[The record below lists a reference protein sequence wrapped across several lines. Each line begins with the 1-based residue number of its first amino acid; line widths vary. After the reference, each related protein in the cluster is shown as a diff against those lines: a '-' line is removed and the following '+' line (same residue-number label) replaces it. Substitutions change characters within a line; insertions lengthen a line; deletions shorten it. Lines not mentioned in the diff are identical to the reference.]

1 MAGADQQV
9 SIELGH
15 FALILAFAIAS
26 AAAVGGYLF
35 WRSGQRIA
43 MVLSQAAILQ
53 FVLVLVAFLALIQ
66 AFVTSDFSLLLAV
79 NNSHSLK
86 PLIYKI
92 SGVWGNHEGS
102 MVLWISILV
111 TFGAM
116 VAAFG
121 RRLPNDLLTL
131 VLATQSLL
139 TAAFA
144 GFTIF
149 TSNPFLRISPAP
161 LEGND
166 LNPVLQDIGLAIHPP
181 LLYAGYVGFSICF
194 SFAIAALISGRIDQ
208 AWARWV
214 RPWTM
219 LSWVFLTL
227 GIAMGS
233 YWAYYELGWGGWWF
247 WDPVENASF
256 MPWLSGTAL
265 LHSALVM
272 EKRNALKIWTVFL
285 SIITFSLS
293 LLGTFMVRSGI
304 LTSVHTFASDPTR
317 GLVILTLLALVIG
330 GAFFLFAMRASS
342 LRQGGLF
349 APVSREGALILNNL
363 FLATAVGAV
372 LVGTLYPLL
381 LDALVGTSISV
392 GAPFFN
398 LTFGALMAPLLLVL
412 PFGPMLAWKRAD
424 IVAAAQRL
432 MGAAALTLFVTILI
446 SALGGVSI
454 SLAPLGLLLGFWV
467 AFGAIAELVDRSK
480 LGRIPLG
487 ESLRRLVGLPR
498 TAWSTAIAHF
508 GLGVTVLG
516 IVATTSW
523 QTELVTTLNPGESA
537 ELSGYTVAF
546 DSFGKQAGPNYMADE
561 ASFTITAPG
570 GSTRQTMADR
580 RVYVANGMPTTEAA
594 IETYGFSQL
603 YLQLGEP
610 LDDTHV
616 VRIWYKPYVTLIWLG
631 ALLMA
636 LAGVVSLTDRRVR
649 VGAPRRAAKLAA
661 GVAP

>member
-1 MAGADQQV
+1 M

-15 FALILAFAIAS
+15 FALILAFAIAAVS
-26 AAAVGGYLF
+26 AGGGFVF
-35 WRSGQRIA
+35 WRSGPRIA
-43 MVLSQAAILQ
+43 LVLSQGAVLQ
-53 FVLVLVAFLALIQ
+53 FVLVIAAFAALIQ
-66 AFVTSDFSLLLAV
+66 AFVTSDFSLLLAASH
-79 NNSHSLK
+79 SHSLK
-86 PLIYKI
+86 PLIFKI

-111 TFGAM
+111 AFGAM

-121 RRLPNDLLTL
+121 RRLPSDLLAL

-149 TSNPFLRISPAP
+149 TSNPFTRLIPAP
-161 LEGND
+161 IEGND

-194 SFAIAALISGRIDQ
+194 SFAVAALVSGRIDQ

-219 LSWVFLTL
+219 LSWTFLTL

-256 MPWLSGTAL
+256 MPWLAGTAL

-293 LLGTFMVRSGI
+293 LLGTFLVRSGI

-330 GAFFLFAMRASS
+330 GAFALFALRAAS

-381 LDALVGTSISV
+381 LDALTGTTISV

-412 PFGPMLAWKRAD
+412 PFGPLLAWKRAD

-432 MGAAALTLFVTILI
+432 IGAAALAIFATILI
-446 SALGGVSI
+446 SALGGATI
-454 SLAPLGLLLGFWV
+454 SLAPIGLLLGFWV
-467 AFGAIAELVDRSK
+467 ALGAIAELVDRSK
-480 LGRIPLG
+480 LGRIPLS
-487 ESLRRLVGLPR
+487 ESWRRMVGLPR
-498 TAWSTAIAHF
+498 TAWSTAVAHF
-508 GLGVTVLG
+508 GIGITVLG
-516 IVATTSW
+516 IVATTAW
-523 QTELVTTLNPGESA
+523 ETELVTTLNPGESA
-537 ELSGYTVAF
+537 ELSGYIVAF
-546 DSFGKQAGPNYMADE
+546 DSFDSVQGPNYLSDE
-561 ASFTITAPG
+561 GHFTVTAPG
-570 GSTRQTMADR
+570 GERRPMLADR
-580 RVYVANGMPTTEAA
+580 RTYVASGMPTTEAA

-616 VRIWYKPYVTLIWLG
+616 VRIWHKPYITLIWLG
-631 ALLMA
+631 AVLMA
-636 LAGVVSLTDRRVR
+636 LAGVISLSDRKMR
-649 VGAPRRAAKLAA
+649 VGVPRRAGKPVSQAA
-661 GVAP
+661 E

>member
-1 MAGADQQV
+1 M

-15 FALILAFAIAS
+15 FALILAFAIATVS
-26 AAAVGGYLF
+26 AVGGYLF

-43 MVLSQAAILQ
+43 LVLSQGAVLQ
-53 FVLVLVAFLALIQ
+53 FILVILAFASLIQ
-66 AFVTSDFSLLLAV
+66 AFVTSDFSLLLAA

-86 PLIYKI
+86 PLIFKI

-111 TFGAM
+111 AFGAM

-121 RRLPNDLLTL
+121 RRLPSDLLTL

-149 TSNPFLRISPAP
+149 TSNPFARLIPAP

-194 SFAIAALISGRIDQ
+194 SFAVAALVSGRIDQ

-219 LSWVFLTL
+219 LSWTFLTL

-256 MPWLSGTAL
+256 MPWLAGTAL

-272 EKRNALKIWTVFL
+272 EKRNALKIWTIFL

-293 LLGTFMVRSGI
+293 LLGTFLVRSGI

-330 GAFFLFAMRASS
+330 GAFALFAFRAAS

-381 LDALVGTSISV
+381 LDALTGTTISV

-412 PFGPMLAWKRAD
+412 PFGPLLAWKRAD

-432 MGAAALTLFVTILI
+432 IGAGALAIFAAILI
-446 SALGGVSI
+446 SALGGATI
-454 SLAPLGLLLGFWV
+454 SLAPIGLLLGFWV

-480 LGRIPLG
+480 IGRIPLG
-487 ESLRRLVGLPR
+487 ESARRLAGLPR

-508 GLGVTVLG
+508 GIGITVLG
-516 IVATTSW
+516 IVATTAW
-523 QTELVTTLNPGESA
+523 ETELVTTLNPGESA
-537 ELSGYTVAF
+537 ELSGYIVAF
-546 DSFGKQAGPNYMADE
+546 DSFEAVQGPNYVSDE
-561 ASFTITAPG
+561 GRFTVTAPG
-570 GSTRQTMADR
+570 GETRQMLADR
-580 RVYVANGMPTTEAA
+580 RTYVASGMPTTEAA

-616 VRIWYKPYVTLIWLG
+616 VRIWHKPYITLIWLG
-631 ALLMA
+631 AVLMA
-636 LAGVVSLTDRRVR
+636 LSGVLSLTDRKLR
-649 VGAPRRAAKLAA
+649 VGAPRRAARTAPQAA
-661 GVAP
+661 Q